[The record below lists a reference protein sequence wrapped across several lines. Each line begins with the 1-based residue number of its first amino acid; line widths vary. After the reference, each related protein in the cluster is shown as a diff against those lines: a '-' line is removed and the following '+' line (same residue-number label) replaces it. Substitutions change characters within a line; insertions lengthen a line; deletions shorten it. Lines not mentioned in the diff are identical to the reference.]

1 MIVHFYSVGGVKT
14 SSVPLNFFKSG
25 NSGVNSFLLEFLVP
39 SESSKTELFEPLF
52 IERIVSK
59 IAIKKNKAVRNQ
71 VNFDKGFADFVPVP
85 KP

>member
-1 MIVHFYSVGGVKT
+1 
-14 SSVPLNFFKSG
+14 
-25 NSGVNSFLLEFLVP
+25 LLDP
-39 SESSKTELFEPLF
+39 SAPSDPSKTDLFEPLF

-85 KP
+85 KPELSEPMPKPPPSDL